1 MSASE
6 IADNK
11 WETEASK
18 PQLKTAASLSQML
31 RMSGFMLFF
40 VYILLFSVIGMF
52 SEDKGNALEA
62 KFSHMNDAT
71 DEAPAEA
78 KPEE

>member
-18 PQLKTAASLSQML
+18 PQLKTAASLSQMI
-31 RMSGFMLFF
+31 MMGGFMLFF
-40 VYILLFSVIGMF
+40 AYILMFSVIGMF
-52 SEDKGNALEA
+52 SENTGSDLENQ
-62 KFSHMNDAT
+62 FSHMDDAK
-71 DEAPAEA
+71 DEAAPEA

>member
-1 MSASE
+1 MSAAE

-18 PQLKTAASLSQML
+18 PQIFTPGSLAQLLM
-31 RMSGFMLFF
+31 MGGFSLFF

-52 SEDKGNALEA
+52 SEKSESDLGS
-62 KFSHMNDAT
+62 KFSNAT
-71 DEAPAEA
+71 AEGAAAEA
-78 KPEE
+78 KPAE